1 MTRADAP
8 QAEQAPLAEQ
18 APQAEHAS
26 PPPPRFALFDPAE
39 SLARDYWL
47 ALAPGTTR
55 IEIEIGPGDGRFLLE
70 SALARPDTVF
80 VGLETRAG
88 SVARTRARALPSN
101 ARIFHL
107 DARFVVERL
116 IGPGTIDAYHIY
128 FPDPWWKKRHAKRR
142 LVTPAFALAIARTL
156 TRDGVLYL
164 VTDVETR
171 FLEMREA
178 LARAHLIE
186 EPWEREIGDPA
197 QSSYERKYRLQ
208 GRRIYGARYRMS

>member
-1 MTRADAP
+1 MSGADAL
-8 QAEQAPLAEQ
+8 QAPT
-18 APQAEHAS
+18 S
-26 PPPPRFALFDPAE
+26 PPRFGLFDPAE

-47 ALAPGTTR
+47 SLAPGTTR

-70 SALARPDTVF
+70 AALAHPDTVF

-88 SVARTRARALPSN
+88 SVARTRARQLPSN
-101 ARIFHL
+101 ARIYHL

-116 IGPGTIDAYHIY
+116 IGRGTIDAYHVY

-142 LVTPAFALAIARTL
+142 LVTPTFALAIARTL
-156 TRDGVLYL
+156 TSDGALYL

-171 FLEMREA
+171 FLEMRAA
-178 LARAHLIE
+178 LASAHLIE
-186 EPWEREIGDPA
+186 EPWERAGSDPA

-208 GRRIYGARYRMS
+208 GRRIYGARYRKS